1 MNTDGNKQC
10 QCAYSLQIY
19 SRRWSYWKAKNHT
32 SSWWNK
38 KTWGQWILLTLRLLV
53 VSTLFWFVIGS
64 IYLPDWRS
72 NSMPH
77 YFFFIFHLGFF
88 SYCCFSLDN
97 RHLCIPR
104 KCNRCG
110 RTTSKAQWH
119 ASAYYR
125 FLITWKTNPSFLLNR
140 WTSISYTLHA
150 TVRQIRAKTYTVFVL
165 YSNN

>member
-38 KTWGQWILLTLRLLV
+38 KTWGQRILLTLRLLV

-77 YFFFIFHLGFF
+77 YFFLSSISGFF
-88 SYCCFSLDN
+88 LIAVFLWTTGICVFPENAIVAVVQQAKHSDMPRLTIASLSLEKQTRRFYSIDE
-97 RHLCIPR
+97 LQSLT
-104 KCNRCG
+104 RCM
-110 RTTSKAQWH
+110 R
-119 ASAYYR
+119 
-125 FLITWKTNPSFLLNR
+125 L
-140 WTSISYTLHA
+140 
-150 TVRQIRAKTYTVFVL
+150 
-165 YSNN
+165 